1 MFSKMKGTFGD
12 QTLSLIPNV
21 QGTITDIDTE
31 WAKLAHDGKSSA
43 EAMMDGML
51 NGIENKR
58 NTLLQKARTIANSV
72 ISTMRNILKI
82 NSPSRVMI
90 DIFQNVM
97 QGAING
103 MTSMEGKTFRTASN
117 IALGVADKLTLSPDQ
132 AGLANAR
139 LLALSST
146 SLSSMPSTRSV
157 YTVQDRVNSE
167 RDAAN
172 LLQRAVDILDE
183 YLPEVANMRVVL
195 DTGATVGGMAPAMDA
210 ALGRRA
216 RKKAR
221 G

>member
-1 MFSKMKGTFGD
+1 MAGGVANSM
-12 QTLSLIPNV
+12 
-21 QGTITDIDTE
+21 
-31 WAKLAHDGKSSA
+31 
-43 EAMMDGML
+43 
-51 NGIENKR
+51 R
-58 NTLLQKARTIANSV
+58 NTLAVR
-72 ISTMRNILKI
+72 
-82 NSPSRVMI
+82 SPSRVMI

-146 SLSSMPSTRSV
+146 SLAAMPSVRSAHAAA
-157 YTVQDRVNSE
+157 DRSGGD
-167 RDAAN
+167 RDTAN
-172 LLQRAVDILDE
+172 LLRKTVELLDE
-183 YLPEVANMRVVL
+183 YLPEVAGMQVVL
-195 DTGATVGGMAPAMDA
+195 DTGAAVGGMAPAMDQ

-216 RKKAR
+216 RMKAR